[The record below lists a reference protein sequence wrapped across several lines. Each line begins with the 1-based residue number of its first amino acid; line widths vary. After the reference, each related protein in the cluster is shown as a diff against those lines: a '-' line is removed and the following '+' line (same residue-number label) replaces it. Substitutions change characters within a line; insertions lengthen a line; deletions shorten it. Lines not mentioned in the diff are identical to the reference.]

1 MSALFDFH
9 SHILPGV
16 DDGSASLEESLTL
29 LRLEAEQG
37 VSHVVATPHF
47 YPQYDSPERF
57 LERRERAEKELRE
70 ALKTHPEL
78 PAVSMGAEVYYYHGI
93 SNSDVI
99 SELTIEGKRCI
110 LIEMPGA
117 PWTDT
122 MFRELEALYERR
134 GIVPIIAH
142 LDRYIGRFH
151 MFGIPKRLERM
162 PVMIQANAEFFL
174 HRSTAA
180 MALRM
185 LKRGQIHLLGSDCHN
200 LTSRK
205 PNLGEAADVIRK
217 RLGEDALDGLASCAQ
232 DVLSGRVF

>member
-151 MFGIPKRLERM
+151 TFGISKRLERM

>member
-1 MSALFDFH
+1 MSALIDFH

-16 DDGSASLEESLTL
+16 DDGSASLEETISL

-37 VSHVVATPHF
+37 VTHVVATPHF

-57 LERRERAEKELRE
+57 LARRERAAKELRE
-70 ALKTHPEL
+70 ALEDHPEL
-78 PAVSMGAEVYYYHGI
+78 PGVSLGAEVYFYHGI

-99 SELTIEGKRCI
+99 SELTIEGKSCI

-117 PWTDT
+117 PWTDG
-122 MFRELEALYERR
+122 MFRELEALHERR
-134 GIVPIIAH
+134 GIIPIIAH

-151 MFGIPKRLERM
+151 TFGIPQRLERLPLM
-162 PVMIQANAEFFL
+162 VQTNAEFFL
-174 HRSTAA
+174 RRSTAA

-205 PNLGEAADVIRK
+205 PNLGEAAALIRK
-217 RLGEDALDGLASCAQ
+217 RLGEDVLDRIASCGQ
-232 DVLSGRVF
+232 DILNGSIF

>member
-1 MSALFDFH
+1 MSALIDFH

-16 DDGSASLEESLTL
+16 DDGSASLDETISL

-37 VSHVVATPHF
+37 VTHVVATPHF

-57 LERRERAEKELRE
+57 LERRERAEKKLRE
-70 ALKTHPEL
+70 ALKEHPEL
-78 PAVSMGAEVYYYHGI
+78 PGVSMGAEVYYYHGI

-117 PWTDT
+117 PWTDA

-134 GIVPIIAH
+134 GIVPIVAH

-151 MFGIPKRLERM
+151 TFGIPQRLERM
-162 PVMIQANAEFFL
+162 PVMVQANAEFFQQ
-174 HRSTAA
+174 RSTTA

-205 PNLGEAADVIRK
+205 PNLGGAAALIRK
-217 RLGEDALDGLASCAQ
+217 RLGEDVLDRIASCAQ
-232 DVLSGRVF
+232 DVLNGRTF

>member
-1 MSALFDFH
+1 MSALIDFH

-16 DDGSASLEESLTL
+16 DDGSKSLEETISL

-37 VSHVVATPHF
+37 VTQVVATPHF

-57 LERRERAEKELRE
+57 LARRERAEKELRE
-70 ALKTHPEL
+70 ALKAHPEL
-78 PAVSMGAEVYYYHGI
+78 PGVSMGAEVYYYHGI

-134 GIVPIIAH
+134 DIVPIVAH
-142 LDRYIGRFH
+142 LDRYISRFH
-151 MFGIPKRLERM
+151 TFGIPQRLERL
-162 PVMIQANAEFFL
+162 PVMVQTNAEFFL

-205 PNLGEAADVIRK
+205 PNLGEAAALIRK
-217 RLGEDALDGLASCAQ
+217 RLGEDVLDRIASCGQDILDGRA
-232 DVLSGRVF
+232 F